1 MEYFKELSSNI
12 SDFVRKMSPSQAI
25 MLIGVT
31 LSIIVGLVVTASWI
45 GGEINYSVLYSQL
58 DPSEAAEVVAYLG
71 ENNKPHKLSDG
82 GRTIMVPSDDV
93 YSLRI
98 SLASEGLPQSGNIGY
113 SIFDQSNLGMT
124 EFLQNLNF
132 RRALEGEL
140 MKTIMQLNNVQAAR
154 VHIVMPKPRL
164 FKKDKLEATASI
176 VLKLKKMGGLDKS
189 QLSGIT
195 HLVASSVEGLKPENI
210 SIVDYHGN
218 LLSSEIESDVLAG
231 LSSSQL
237 EVRKNAENYLE
248 DKAQSM
254 LDGVIG
260 PGKSIIRVS
269 VDMNFKQVEKTSESY
284 DPNTPVI
291 RSEEKTEESAVAS
304 DKQDEFAESK
314 DDKKIETSIANYE
327 ISKTVEHIVNSVGN
341 IDRLSVAVMIDG
353 VYRDVENAEGV
364 LENVYEPRPQ
374 EEIDRITAIVKSAVG
389 FDQQRSDQIEVV
401 NISFDNQSMEHDQQK
416 LDQMVELDFYYDI
429 ATKIGWG
436 LLAILVLLYARS
448 KAKRLFRA
456 LGRLLPGARIAPPPV
471 VEEEEEE
478 EDEMGIVDEEPPP
491 VVIKKKRKA
500 TVVDAMQK
508 VANDKPEEVARAI
521 KTMMLI
527 GAEDE

>member
-1 MEYFKELSSNI
+1 MEYFKELSANI
-12 SDFVRKMSPSQAI
+12 SEFVRKMSPSQAI

-31 LSIIVGLVVTASWI
+31 LSIVVGIIVAVSWI

-58 DPSEAAEVVAYLG
+58 DPSEAAEVVAYLN

-82 GRTIMVPSDDV
+82 GRTVLVPSGDV

-140 MKTIMQLNNVQAAR
+140 MKTIMQLENVQAAR
-154 VHIVMPKPRL
+154 VHIVMPKDRL
-164 FKKDKLEATASI
+164 FRQDKEEATASI
-176 VLKLKKMGGLDKS
+176 VLKLKRVGGLDRA
-189 QLSGIT
+189 QLAGIT

-210 SIVDYHGN
+210 SIIDYHGN

-237 EVRKNAENYLE
+237 EVRKNAEKYLE

-269 VDMNFKQVEKTSESY
+269 VDMNFKQAEKTSELY
-284 DPNTPVI
+284 DPNSPVI
-291 RSEEKTEESAVAS
+291 RSEEKTEETTAAS

-314 DDKKIETSIANYE
+314 NDKKVETSIANYE
-327 ISKTVEHIVNSVGN
+327 INKTVEHIVNSVGD
-341 IDRLSVAVMIDG
+341 IERLTVAVMIDG
-353 VYRDVENAEGV
+353 VYREIENAEGV
-364 LENVYEPRPQ
+364 LEEVYEPRPQ
-374 EEIDRITAIVKSAVG
+374 DEIDRITAIVKSAVG
-389 FDQQRSDQIEVV
+389 FDPQRNDQIEVL
-401 NISFDNQSMEHDQQK
+401 NIPFDKQSMENEQEI
-416 LDQMVELDFYYDI
+416 LDLMIERDFYYDI
-429 ATKIGWG
+429 GKKVGWG
-436 LLAILVLLYARS
+436 LLVIIMLLYAR
-448 KAKRLFRA
+448 KKIRRLFSS
-456 LGRLLPGARIAPPPV
+456 LGRLLPGVRAVSRPEGSGEETIV
-471 VEEEEEE
+471 IEEEEEE
-478 EDEMGIVDEEPPP
+478 PPIV
-491 VVIKKKRKA
+491 VKKKRKA
-500 TVVDAMQK
+500 SVVDAMQK
-508 VANDKPEEVARAI
+508 VANDKPEEVAKAI
-521 KTMMLI
+521 KTMMLEGE
-527 GAEDE
+527 GAGDE